1 MAVTLTSDITT
12 PYWQLSSAD
21 QGEVVTDLDYLKQQ
35 VALALATSKG
45 SVPFDPEFGFNL
57 TELLDKPV
65 NFVIPNGKLGIL
77 DTLNRDVPQV
87 KVEYIRHQLLGMSNV
102 VFEVYLSS
110 NLGNFVANVP
120 ITQNFANPVVMSPL
134 SGGFGSGFQGQ

>member
-57 TELLDKPV
+57 QELLDKPV

-77 DTLNRDVPQV
+77 DTLTRDVPQV
-87 KVEYIRHQLLGMSNV
+87 TVDSIRHRLVGLSNV

-110 NLGNFVANVP
+110 NLGNFAVNVP
-120 ITQNFANPVVMSPL
+120 IAQNFASPTP
-134 SGGFGSGFQGQ
+134 GGAFSSGFSSGFLI